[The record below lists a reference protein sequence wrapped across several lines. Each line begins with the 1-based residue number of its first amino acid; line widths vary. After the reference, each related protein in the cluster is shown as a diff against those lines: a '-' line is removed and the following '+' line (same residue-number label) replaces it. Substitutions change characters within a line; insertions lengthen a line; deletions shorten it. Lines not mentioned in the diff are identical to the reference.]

1 MSDAAERIRFVG
13 GRVFTAVDG
22 RFRDDLEVET
32 GSDGRLA
39 YVGPSRTPDGDPAV
53 RVIDVSGRCV
63 FPGFIDCH
71 VHLSAGGAEPLQ
83 TWATLPRSYR
93 YLRVAGALARILDAG
108 VTTVRD
114 MGGVDY
120 GVKAA
125 VDDDLVPGP
134 RVLGA
139 IALITPTGGH
149 ADTVTPAGFDIG
161 EAWFLPSEDL
171 PMGVI
176 ADTEDQIRTAVR
188 RLARAGADL
197 AKLSVTGG
205 PGPFGPTPDHLCFT
219 RRDIEVAVREAEN
232 QGLSHVAVH
241 AMGQAGIG
249 EAIDA
254 GVRTIEHGWDIRP
267 EHVARLRDGEQW
279 LVPTLSGAAR
289 FRGRPA
295 AASLR
300 DDAPKA
306 WGDIAFAR
314 VTDAIAHGV
323 AIAMG
328 TDGAPPGENLAE
340 LQLLTGCG
348 LTSEQALLSATREAA
363 TAIGLG
369 DEIGTLEPGKI
380 ADLVV
385 TEGRVEEDLSLLADA
400 GNVALVMRDGRVRKS
415 TL

>member
-1 MSDAAERIRFVG
+1 MSDAPGRIRLVG
-13 GRVFTAVDG
+13 GRVFTGVDG
-22 RFRDDLEVET
+22 SFRDDLEVET
-32 GSDGRLA
+32 GTDGRLA
-39 YVGPSRTPDGDPAV
+39 YVGPSRASSDDPDV
-53 RVIDVSGRCV
+53 RVLDVTGRCV

-71 VHLSAGGAEPLQ
+71 VHLSAGGGEPLQ

-93 YLRVAGALARILDAG
+93 YLRVAGALGRILDAG

-125 VDDDLVPGP
+125 VDDDLLPGP
-134 RVLGA
+134 RILGA

-149 ADTVTPAGFDIG
+149 ADTLTPAGFDIG
-161 EAWFLPSEDL
+161 DAWFLGSEDL
-171 PMGVI
+171 PMGLI
-176 ADTEDQIRTAVR
+176 ADTEDQIRVAVR

-205 PGPFGPTPDHLCFT
+205 PGPFGPTPDQVCFT
-219 RRDIEVAVREAEN
+219 RRDIEVAIREAEA

-254 GVRTIEHGWDIRP
+254 GARTIEHGWDIRP
-267 EHVARLRDGEQW
+267 EHVARMREGEQW

-289 FRGRPA
+289 FRGAPSP
-295 AASLR
+295 ASLR

-306 WGDIAFAR
+306 WGDVAFAR
-314 VTDAIAHGV
+314 VTDAIANGV

-328 TDGAPPGENLAE
+328 TDGAPPGENLGE
-340 LQLLTGCG
+340 LHLLTTCG
-348 LTSEQALLSATREAA
+348 LTPEQALLSATRDAA
-363 TAIGLG
+363 AAIGLA
-369 DEIGTLEPGKI
+369 DEIGTLEPGKR
-380 ADLVV
+380 ADVVV
-385 TEGRVEEDLSLLADA
+385 TDGRVAQDLALLADA
-400 GNVALVMRDGRVRKS
+400 GHVDLVLRDGRVRKS
-415 TL
+415 AL